1 MGLTWDQLR
10 LGRNDRAAII
20 GQTGCGKTTLAEY
33 LLDDPNKRKT
43 LIWDP
48 KGSESVAAF
57 HPKFKRVSSV
67 SQVIDEAEDRGVE
80 RLIYTPSPVVA
91 EDENDQ
97 ERMLW
102 WVYERGYTRL
112 YIDEAT
118 SLACGR
124 FSSRVLTAV
133 LNRGRER
140 GVSTITATQRPSG
153 VPMNILSEAQWFFIF
168 KLLLLQDKKRVEDMT
183 GITVMEQM
191 QLGQYEFFVWSDRY
205 GRLGNRVKLKIPNSE
220 TMEVTENG

>member
-1 MGLTWDQLR
+1 MLTWNQLR

-33 LLDDPNKRKT
+33 LLDDPDKKKT
-43 LIWDP
+43 VIWDP
-48 KGSESVAAF
+48 KGSESISKF
-57 HPKFKRVSSV
+57 HPKFKRVGSV
-67 SQVIDEAEDRGVE
+67 SQLIDEAEDRNVE
-80 RLIYTPSPVVA
+80 RLIYTPSPMVA
-91 EDENDQ
+91 ENEDDQ
-97 ERMLW
+97 ERMLA

-124 FSSRVLTAV
+124 FSSNILTAV

-153 VPMNILSEAQWFFIF
+153 VPMNILSEAQWFFVF
-168 KLLLLQDKKRVEDMT
+168 KLLLLQDKKRVQDMT
-183 GITVMEQM
+183 GITVEEQM
-191 QLGQYEFFVWSDRY
+191 TLERFEFFVWSDRY
-205 GRLGNRVKLKIPNSE
+205 GRIGKRVKLKIPNSN
-220 TMEVTENG
+220 MEESDNG